1 MDNFNLNKYL
11 YNNPLLTEGIQK
23 DRNELAMMI
32 IQLSNEISATEDPK
46 KLSFLKK
53 DLKDTKEKL
62 QKLKAVNEMDINDPI
77 LMAMRAQRID
87 REKEKNFARSK
98 ADTTS
103 SIDYD
108 EALTLRQ
115 MLADLKKERDQLFID
130 MEQEAEPEGGPIAD
144 KYGADIE
151 KVEDRIYKVQKQLR
165 DYDMNESVNEQ
176 LSMISKRRA
185 KASLRQIKSG
195 KRDDGMGKFD
205 AKLYGVDSDGKEH
218 EIKDESDLSKY
229 EKFGLRSESINEQSN
244 QWTQGD
250 VNDVNKVLRLTI
262 KTLNN
267 YESNL
272 ARLRDILDKQSNK
285 PQGDILRGMVPN
297 FPQPERDRLVKL
309 YNAWNAAF
317 DKYLRYS
324 GS

>member
-1 MDNFNLNKYL
+1 MNDNFDLNKYL
-11 YNNPLLTEGIQK
+11 YNNPLTEGIQK

-165 DYDMNESVNEQ
+165 DYDMNEDLTIGGKKVKTIHKNNSNNPEDHTIEYEDGSTEPYLDHLKESVNKNV
-176 LSMISKRRA
+176 SPISRF
-185 KASLRQIKSG
+185 LQ
-195 KRDDGMGKFD
+195 
-205 AKLYGVDSDGKEH
+205 
-218 EIKDESDLSKY
+218 
-229 EKFGLRSESINEQSN
+229 
-244 QWTQGD
+244 
-250 VNDVNKVLRLTI
+250 
-262 KTLNN
+262 
-267 YESNL
+267 
-272 ARLRDILDKQSNK
+272 
-285 PQGDILRGMVPN
+285 
-297 FPQPERDRLVKL
+297 
-309 YNAWNAAF
+309 
-317 DKYLRYS
+317 YLEE
-324 GS
+324 